1 VARDLTLVI
10 DGSVREQPVVV
21 LVGADG
27 ALRGL
32 PEPAPSE
39 VGLLAAVVVA
49 LGAERDRV
57 GALVA
62 VRGPGSYMGVRTGL
76 ASALGVA
83 QALSLPLS
91 LVGSLEVVAAQAE
104 PGQEMALALADAG
117 RGGTL
122 GQLMSPETAGPG
134 PARWRAAGPVQLLG
148 RDGGWPGEW
157 LPAKAVIG
165 SPGQGRQLPPGLG
178 RLLASRDRRQALARI
193 VSLGPARVTGYDLPS
208 ADYPKSVGA
217 E

>member
-62 VRGPGSYMGVRTGL
+62 VRGSYMGVRTGL

-193 VSLGPARVTGYDLPS
+193 VSLGPARVTGYDLLS
-208 ADYPKSVGA
+208 ADYPESVGA